1 MSITAPWMIKEER
14 SYKHYSHQNLTQTTI
29 TFFNNQYDS
38 FSTNPPTSELVGGT
52 NEKWNNILKQIGQ
65 HSIEQKNPQQDVEEM
80 GELTN
85 VNRKLDVEKIK
96 NPYIIDPTQYKTYE
110 ELFNAIKHWWVF
122 KYRKNENTI
131 KDRLRYAKSMAAH
144 NIFPINWFE
153 LNPIQIIAYLEYK
166 EYEEYKNERGK
177 HQILNEWKTIKTFAK
192 AFGIDAN
199 LWGYIPPSPP
209 KPKVQIIPLP
219 NTTYEMIQHNYSK
232 DLYKNALVQYILIH
246 GFLIGWRP
254 GELLIQKTSDV
265 YLNDGYLIITET
277 KKNRQPRQI
286 FPESDLMMNPRRKS
300 MKNWIEHWRPK
311 VENQYSQ
318 DYLYL
323 QPNGRPFTDAYL
335 KKFLCQHVKPV
346 WSYYHPY
353 VMRHWCAIAR
363 LIKSKVDTKKW
374 DIWEVKEWLGHD
386 KVTTT
391 EGYVQYAKM
400 YYRNASYDWI
410 KALLKFHADSYD
422 MGQEKGLNSKTPL
435 NTLVSTGNNRIGR
448 VCSCRDSNLCH
459 WLESQND

>member
-1 MSITAPWMIKEER
+1 MIAITAPWMIKEETC
-14 SYKHYSHQNLTQTTI
+14 YKYCSHQKFTQTTI
-29 TFFNNQYDS
+29 TFFNNQPDS
-38 FSTNPPTSELVGGT
+38 FSTNPQRLVGGR
-52 NEKWNNILKQIGQ
+52 NQEWKQLLENIGQ
-65 HSIEQKNPQQDVEEM
+65 QLVEQQHPHQDVEEM
-80 GELTN
+80 GEQKNVTN
-85 VNRKLDVEKIK
+85 KKLDVEKIK
-96 NPYIIDPTQYKTYE
+96 NPYIIDPTQYHTQE
-110 ELFNAIKHWWVF
+110 ELFNAIKHWWIF
-122 KYRKNENTI
+122 KYRKNEKTI
-131 KDRLRYAKSMAAH
+131 NDRLRYARNMAAH
-144 NIFPINWFE
+144 HVFPINWFD
-153 LNPIQIIAYLEYK
+153 LNPLQSIAYLEYK
-166 EYEEYKNERGK
+166 EYQEYQNLRGK
-177 HQILNEWKTIKTFAK
+177 HQIINEWKTIKTFAK
-192 AFGIDAN
+192 AFGINAD

-209 KPKVQIIPLP
+209 KPKVQIVPLP
-219 NTTYEMIQHNYSK
+219 NTTYDMIQHDYSK
-232 DLYKNALVQYILIH
+232 DLYKNALIQYILIH

-254 GELLIQKTSDV
+254 SELLIQKASDV
-265 YLNDGYLIITET
+265 FLDDGYLIITET

-286 FPESDLMMNPRRKS
+286 FPEPDLMTNLRRKS

-311 VENQYSQ
+311 VENQHSN

-335 KKFLCQHVKPV
+335 KKFLNQNVKPV

-400 YYRNASYDWI
+400 YYRNASYDWV

-435 NTLVSTGNNRIGR
+435 NTLVSTGNNRSEK
-448 VCSCRDSNLCH
+448 VCSCRDSNPSRS
-459 WLESQND
+459 LERAS